1 MKWSEQ
7 MRVLLSEDEHY
18 NQLVYDTDTFTLY
31 INDKPIACL
40 EEYSLQ
46 ENMRIKALLYDGVIE
61 IMKKYPFFT
70 DIKFLLNCIFKNK
83 VVDGIEYYKAVK
95 VLYKK
100 FANDTW
106 LLIGTNKD
114 LFGIQIGLKENAV
127 SPE

>member
-7 MRVLLSEDEHY
+7 MRVLQSEDEHY
-18 NQLVYDTDTFTLY
+18 NQLMYDVDTYTLY
-31 INDKPIACL
+31 INDKSIACL

-70 DIKFLLNCIFKNK
+70 DIKFLLNCIFKNN
-83 VVDGIEYYKAVK
+83 VVNGIEHYKAVK
-95 VLYKK
+95 VVYKK

-114 LFGIQIGLKENAV
+114 LFGIQIDLKENVV
-127 SPE
+127 SPA